1 MSRNFKRIMEN
12 SLPQKKTGEKN
23 RPKAKEIL
31 NTLAAL
37 FLIDSSSYFY
47 RAYYAL
53 PPLTNSKGIPTG
65 AALGYTRMLMKLIK
79 EANIR
84 HGACLFDSHESLR
97 KQSYEEY
104 KANRKGMPEDLLS
117 QVDYLTDIS
126 YLLGFSTFRLKG
138 YEADDLIA
146 YIVNNFSKKL
156 SIPTCIVSSDKDLKQ
171 LLSDQVFIYDAL
183 KNKIIT
189 ARGFEEEYGI
199 KPDEYLYVLALMGD
213 VSDNIPGI
221 KGIGEKTALS
231 LIKTY
236 NNLDGIYENINGI
249 KQQKLKDL
257 LINHKEEAYKSLE
270 LASFYKDIDIN
281 GACFTPEL
289 KEPADK
295 SLETCAGKDFYAL
308 GDFAMRQ
315 KDNNG
320 LYDVFKKLEFKS
332 LLKELE
338 AGMNGGGGSSDGHY
352 RGNININNI
361 NIQDNKILSIYIDFN
376 DKNKDLPD
384 LNFEEDNGG
393 GLIHLFSK
401 ETGTEIVNLKDLAA
415 RPQVLN
421 LLKDDSVYKTGYD
434 LTGIK
439 RFLENSGAGL
449 NNLFFDIKIASYL
462 LNPIRHSHSFTDIK
476 KEFENES
483 RGLNGIDLGPPKD
496 PNVRID
502 TADEAFSV
510 YILYKIFEAGIEKDA
525 DLKYLFYNV
534 DMPLS
539 IVLSDME
546 DAGIMVDKDKL
557 MSLSVELDIESK
569 RLASVL
575 YKIAGKE
582 FNVNSPKQL
591 SAVMFD
597 EMKFNRVKK
606 NSTDIEVLSTLKS
619 GFEFLLQK
627 SEDRTIR
634 QYLEFI
640 DSLISYRNKVK
651 LKTSF
656 TDVLLKEA
664 GKDGRVHTSFS
675 QITTSTGRLAS
686 QSPNLQNIP
695 VTGVEGT
702 KIRQSFIAK
711 NGCLLLSADY
721 SQIDLRVMASISGD
735 KALIESFQNNE
746 DIHAKTASEIFKV
759 NPEGVD
765 PAMRRKA
772 KVINFGII
780 YGMSPFGLSK
790 ELGISVEE
798 AKLYID
804 LYFKNHPAIK
814 DYMDIT
820 VKEAKPT
827 GFVRTAFGR
836 KCYVENINSRIKNLA
851 SFSER
856 AAINAPIQGTAAD
869 IIKVAMVNIHKKLQ
883 SSPELKSGAKMILQ
897 VHDELIFE
905 VKESLVNELK
915 DIVTVLM
922 TDKNLLT
929 NVPLAI
935 NIGIG
940 KNWAEAH

>member
-1 MSRNFKRIMEN
+1 MEN

-84 HGACLFDSHESLR
+84 YGACLFDSHESLR

-199 KPDEYLYVLALMGD
+199 KPEEYLYVLALMGD
-213 VSDNIPGI
+213 ASDNIPGI

-236 NNLDGIYENINGI
+236 KNLDGIYENINGV

-320 LYDVFKKLEFKS
+320 LYDVFKKLEFNS

-338 AGMNGGGGSSDGHY
+338 AGMSGGGGSSDGHCG
-352 RGNININNI
+352 GNININNT
-361 NIQDNKILSIYIDFN
+361 NIKDNKILSIYIDFN

-384 LNFEEDNGG
+384 FDFEGDNGRD
-393 GLIHLFSK
+393 LIHLFSK
-401 ETGTEIVNLKDLAA
+401 ETGTEIINLKDISA
-415 RPQVLN
+415 RPQALN

-439 RFLENSGAGL
+439 RFLGKSGIEL

-476 KEFENES
+476 KEFENEP
-483 RGLNGIDLGPPKD
+483 RGLSSIDLGLPKD
-496 PNVRID
+496 SNVQID

-539 IVLSDME
+539 MVLSDME

-557 MSLSVELDIESK
+557 MSLSAELDIESK

-591 SAVMFD
+591 SEIMFN

-640 DSLISYRNKVK
+640 DSLISYRSKVK

-656 TDVLLKEA
+656 TDVLLKEID
-664 GKDGRVHTSFS
+664 KDGRIHTSFS

-790 ELGISVEE
+790 ELGISAEE

-820 VKEAKPT
+820 VKEAKPA

-836 KCYVENINSRIKNLA
+836 KCYVENINSKIKNLA

-929 NVPLAI
+929 NVPLVI
-935 NIGIG
+935 NIGVG